1 MVGEI
6 NMWWFIKV
14 GIICF
19 SLFVLLILSLEFKSG
34 KIKLYK
40 FIIWVLLWLGIII
53 TCIYDPLF
61 TYIANLV
68 GIPSGTTLAVYIG
81 MPIIFYLIF
90 RLYVASD
97 SQNKI
102 ITKLVREIAI
112 RDAQKQ
118 NKESETF
125 IKDEV
130 QNEDKTDSQ

>member
-6 NMWWFIKV
+6 NMWWPIKF
-14 GIICF
+14 GIIGF
-19 SLFVLLILSLEFKSG
+19 AIFILFILSLEMKSK
-34 KIKLYK
+34 KIKVFN
-40 FIIWVLLWLGIII
+40 FIFWIILWLSVIII
-53 TCIYDPLF
+53 ALYEPLF
-61 TYIANLV
+61 TYIANIL
-68 GIPSGTTLAVYIG
+68 GIPLGTTLAVYIG

-90 RLYVASD
+90 RLYAASD